1 MLMLSQI
8 LDKIALRLTG
18 VVLATRKQ
26 NVCVIYFDYGRML
39 SNYLWRD
46 VKPISHTKCVYF
58 LDKKDFRYG
67 DY

>member
-1 MLMLSQI
+1 MLSQI

-18 VVLATRKQ
+18 AVLGTPTQ

-39 SNYLWRD
+39 SNDLWRD
-46 VKPISHTKCVYF
+46 VKLICHTKCVYF
-58 LDKKDFRYG
+58 LNKKDFSYG